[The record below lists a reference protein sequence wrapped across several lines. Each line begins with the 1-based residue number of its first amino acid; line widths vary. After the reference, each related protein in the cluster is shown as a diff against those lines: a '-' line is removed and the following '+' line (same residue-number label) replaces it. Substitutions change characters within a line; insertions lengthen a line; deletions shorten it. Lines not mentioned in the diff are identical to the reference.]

1 MRIPAVIID
10 DEERARKALSSLLA
24 NQFPHVDVLGMA
36 DGVAS
41 GLELLS
47 IVKPL
52 VLFLD
57 IELDGRS
64 GFDLLEALGNE
75 RPHVVFTTA
84 HEGYAVRAIRSSAL
98 DYLLKPIDPHELG
111 VALGKVVD
119 AAKPA
124 QQPEQFLALLQNM
137 AQPSATIKR
146 IALPVTDGLVM
157 VDVEEILYCEGDGHY
172 TTISLVGKKPIVISR
187 NLGQVEDLLDPE
199 LFVRIHHA
207 RVVGLKHVSKYV
219 RGDGGEV
226 VMADGSHLSVS
237 KRKKQ
242 DLMDRLARV

>member
-24 NQFPHVDVLGMA
+24 KQFPHVDVLGMA